1 MKPGASGTQEFGRD
15 ACVLSELFL
24 GKMVV
29 LRGIHISFQIA
40 ERSVQLEDPVP
51 TQWTGVQLDSL
62 NDLIASKMIALVE
75 RGAPRDFLDIFAV
88 CEADIATPRI
98 C

>member
-1 MKPGASGTQEFGRD
+1 M
-15 ACVLSELFL
+15 LSELFL